1 MLLNCMLALQG
12 ISEHLYPREIVTV
25 QYIDFNKHC
34 KAQLGSH
41 TEAHEDRV
49 VTNTHNPRTFH
60 GIYLG
65 PTGNIQG
72 TLKVFGLK
80 TGVVKKPRKII

>member
-1 MLLNCMLALQG
+1 MPALQV
-12 ISEHLYPREIVTV
+12 ISENLSPRYIVMGRW
-25 QYIDFNKHC
+25 IDFNKHC

-72 TLKVFGLK
+72 TLNVFGLK
-80 TGVVKKPRKII
+80 NGVVKKPRTMA